1 MQESLTNVVRHA
13 GASSATVTVAADG
26 DTLLVEVTDDGPGAP
41 GAGNGNGTRQGI
53 VGMRER
59 ARALGG
65 TLEAGPRPEGGF
77 RVSARLPTGGRSA

>member
-1 MQESLTNVVRHA
+1 VVRHA

-26 DTLLVEVTDDGPGAP
+26 DCLVVEVTDDGAGAAP
-41 GAGNGNGTRQGI
+41 TGNGNGARQGI

-65 TLEAGPRPEGGF
+65 TLQAGPRPEGGF
-77 RVSARLPTGGRSA
+77 RVSARIPLPATPTA